1 MKQQVQRDDKKAPK
15 VKREVVSFQ
24 PFWNNKD
31 GKFDNATD
39 YVLSFGERTG
49 FARGAKIKQ

>member
-49 FARGAKIKQ
+49 FARGAKIKR